1 MNRLLRVLLLLMAA
15 GALASGVAVAQE
27 EETVADQ
34 ESQPPTEEDG
44 SPTREDGSPELDTIE
59 RILQQ
64 EQAIEEDDQLGYD
77 PGSRRDPF
85 RSLQIRTDRPSARGP
100 RPEGVPGLLIDD
112 VTVRGIFVTPRGPVA
127 QVVASREDTSFVLRE
142 GDQLFD
148 GEVVEIRFK
157 KDEYAEIVFKQGVRD
172 PAAIKPFREVVKR
185 LNQKGR

>member
-1 MNRLLRVLLLLMAA
+1 MFLTLLLVAA
-15 GALASGVAVAQE
+15 VGVTQE
-27 EETVADQ
+27 EDPQ
-34 ESQPPTEEDG
+34 EPDSEFQAPVTETEEG
-44 SPTREDGSPELDTIE
+44 SPALDTIE
-59 RILQQ
+59 RILLE
-64 EQAIEEDDQLGYD
+64 EQVVAEDEELGYD

-112 VTVRGIFVTPRGPVA
+112 VTVRGIFVTPNGSVA
-127 QVVASREDTSFVLRE
+127 QVQASREDTSFVLRE

-172 PAAIKPFREVVKR
+172 PSAIKPFREVVKR
-185 LNQKGR
+185 LNQKTGQ